1 MVRKFWATEFTD
13 WSKRYES
20 DVIIPLVNILNQ
32 LVSDPLLHGIFSRT
46 DNKVDFAKLIAEKK
60 IVLISLARS
69 RISEENASF
78 LGMLFLLKLRQ
89 VGMVRALSRDAK
101 DDFYIYLDSFEMFAS
116 DSFDHFLSDARKYG
130 FVLTMAHQYFAQIS
144 KKVQNAILGTVG
156 TLIVFRVGGD
166 DAVALKPEFAP
177 VFETKD
183 MINLGI
189 GEFYIKMTIDG
200 ESCDPFSAETL
211 KVLPPP
217 YASSRE
223 KVITSSWELYS

>member
-1 MVRKFWATEFTD
+1 
-13 WSKRYES
+13 
-20 DVIIPLVNILNQ
+20 
-32 LVSDPLLHGIFSRT
+32 
-46 DNKVDFAKLIAEKK
+46 
-60 IVLISLARS
+60 
-69 RISEENASF
+69 
-78 LGMLFLLKLRQ
+78 
-89 VGMVRALSRDAK
+89 
-101 DDFYIYLDSFEMFAS
+101 
-116 DSFDHFLSDARKYG
+116 
-130 FVLTMAHQYFAQIS
+130 MAHQYFAQIS